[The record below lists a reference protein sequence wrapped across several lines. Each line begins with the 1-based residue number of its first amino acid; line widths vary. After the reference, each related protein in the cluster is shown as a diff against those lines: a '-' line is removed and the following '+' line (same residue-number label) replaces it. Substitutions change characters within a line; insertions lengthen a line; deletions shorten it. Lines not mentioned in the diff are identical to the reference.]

1 MSRKMFRPAIMH
13 YDDQNPPEGF
23 ECWDDE
29 ATLEENIILNERLL
43 SATDADFVDGDEVL
57 ARLVPEFYA

>member
-1 MSRKMFRPAIMH
+1 MH